1 MFGSG
6 VRSGRGESGGFLKE
20 SVILCPA
27 NRQPGGIHEG
37 KGHLG
42 SPLSIRLPLRPL
54 GLMHFVSKK
63 FLGSDASGSLYGFKV
78 PGMNGRTIKPLPYK
92 TLTNLDFFSQ
102 SRLPSGSFDRFFNSR
117 CLCHG
122 RNTSSANIEITSP
135 DSGGFG
141 QVLIASLYED

>member
-27 NRQPGGIHEG
+27 NRQPGGIHGWE
-37 KGHLG
+37 GHLG

-54 GLMHFVSKK
+54 GLMHFVSEQV
-63 FLGSDASGSLYGFKV
+63 LSGDAGSSLNGLKV
-78 PGMNGRTIKPLPYK
+78 PGMDGGTIKPLPHK
-92 TLTNLDFFSQ
+92 PLTNLDFFSQ